1 MPSMPS
7 LPSLTG
13 SNLLKPF
20 RLDIA
25 QGNYL
30 TSDTL
35 ERVRPG
41 MQRQDVRFI
50 LGSPLLLD
58 PFHPNRW
65 DYIFRFERGTGE
77 AVTRRVTIHF
87 EGDQVG
93 RIEADAL
100 PARDETN
107 DPALPRNR
115 RG

>member
-1 MPSMPS
+1 MPNM
-7 LPSLTG
+7 PSLTG
-13 SNLLKPF
+13 SNLFKPF

-41 MQRQDVRFI
+41 MQRQEVRFI